1 MPLPENTTR
10 SGPLQPPTQAPIP
23 FKRLTPAEMAKRRKQ
38 GLCYNCDDP
47 YVRGHKCPRL
57 FYLEATY
64 FADDE
69 TKSTAEE
76 EQDDQDPVASLHA
89 IIGIRT
95 EDTMQLEVTLNGQEL
110 LALLD
115 TGSTHNFINCTAAQR
130 NRITLE
136 PTPGRHVKVAN
147 GDPVF
152 CQGINRQ
159 ATININNESFT
170 IKAYAIP
177 LDTFKIIL
185 ETTSLRILGP
195 VLWDLKDL

>member
-1 MPLPENTTR
+1 M
-10 SGPLQPPTQAPIP
+10 
-23 FKRLTPAEMAKRRKQ
+23 AERRKQ
-38 GLCYNCDDP
+38 DLCYNCDDP
-47 YVRGHKCPRL
+47 YVCGHKCPWL
-57 FYLEATY
+57 LYLEAID

-69 TKSTAEE
+69 TKSTTKEE
-76 EQDDQDPVASLHA
+76 HA
-89 IIGIRT
+89 ITGIRT

-115 TGSTHNFINCTAAQR
+115 TGSTHNFNNCTAAQR

-170 IKAYAIP
+170 IEVYTIP
-177 LDTFKIIL
+177 LDTFEIIL
-185 ETTSLRILGP
+185 ETTFLRILGP